1 MKKNLRIFAKNKR
14 SEITL
19 DFVSKANL
27 AKQIKYCLDDIFF
40 YNHNIKT
47 ACLYHP
53 INNEIE
59 PFEFVKH
66 FEDRHI
72 VMSLP
77 VVDMEK
83 KSMLFRKW
91 SPEDKLKI
99 GSLGNL
105 EPTND
110 KNIIFPQMMIVPML
124 MFDRKFF
131 RLGYGGGYYDKSII
145 KLKKHF
151 QKEKKFF
158 ITIGLSYSEQEIDK
172 IPYENHD
179 MNLDYIITEKEIL
192 SRKSTPLY

>member
-1 MKKNLRIFAKNKR
+1 MKKHLRILAKNKR

-19 DFVSKANL
+19 DFVSKTNL

-47 ACLYHP
+47 ACLYYP

-66 FEDRHI
+66 FKDRHI

-105 EPTND
+105 EPIND
-110 KNIIFPQMMIVPML
+110 KNIIFPQLMIVPML
-124 MFDRKFF
+124 MFDRKLN
-131 RLGYGGGYYDKSII
+131 RLGYGAGYYDKLIST
-145 KLKKHF
+145 LKRHF
-151 QKEKKFF
+151 DKKQKNF
-158 ITIGLSYSEQEIDK
+158 ITIGLAYSEQETK
-172 IPYENHD
+172 SIPYESHD
-179 MNLDYIITEKEIL
+179 QKLDFIVTEKEIL
-192 SRKSTPLY
+192 SKVN

>member
-1 MKKNLRIFAKNKR
+1 MKKHLRILAKNKR
-14 SEITL
+14 SEIRL
-19 DFVSKANL
+19 DLVSKTNL
-27 AKQIKYCLDDIFF
+27 AKKIKYCLDDIFF

-47 ACLYHP
+47 ACLYYP

-66 FEDRHI
+66 FKDRHM

-105 EPTND
+105 EPTYD
-110 KNIIFPQMMIVPML
+110 KNIILPQMMIVPML

-145 KLKKHF
+145 KLKNYF
-151 QKEKKFF
+151 QKENFF
-158 ITIGLSYSEQEIDK
+158 FTTVGLAYSAQEFNK
-172 IPYENHD
+172 LPREKHD
-179 MNLDYIITEKEIL
+179 MNLDYIVTEKECL
-192 SRKSTPLY
+192 FNAH

>member
-1 MKKNLRIFAKNKR
+1 MKKNLRILAKNKR
-14 SEITL
+14 SQITL
-19 DFVSKANL
+19 NFVSKANL

-40 YNHNIKT
+40 YNSNIKT

-77 VVDMEK
+77 VVDIAK
-83 KSMLFRKW
+83 KSMLFKKW
-91 SPEDKLKI
+91 SPKDKLKI

-105 EPTND
+105 EPTYD
-110 KNIIFPQMMIVPML
+110 KNIIFPQIMIVPML
-124 MFDRKFF
+124 MFDRKLF

-179 MNLDYIITEKEIL
+179 MNLDYIVTENEFL
-192 SRKSTPLY
+192 SRKSS

>member
-1 MKKNLRIFAKNKR
+1 MKKHLRILGKNKR
-14 SEITL
+14 SKITL
-19 DFVSKANL
+19 DFVSKTNL
-27 AKQIKYCLDDIFF
+27 DKQIKYCLDDIFF
-40 YNHNIKT
+40 YNYSIKT
-47 ACLYHP
+47 ACLYYP
-53 INNEIE
+53 MNNEIE
-59 PFEFVKH
+59 PFEFVKY

-77 VVDMEK
+77 VVDMAK

-105 EPTND
+105 EPTYD
-110 KNIIFPQMMIVPML
+110 KNIILPQMMIVPML

-158 ITIGLSYSEQEIDK
+158 ITIGLSYSEQEIDQV
-172 IPYENHD
+172 PYENHD
-179 MNLDYIITEKEIL
+179 MNLDYIVTEKEFL
-192 SRKSTPLY
+192 SRKSSTLN

>member
-1 MKKNLRIFAKNKR
+1 MKKNLRILAKDKR
-14 SEITL
+14 SKITL
-19 DFVSKANL
+19 DFVSKRNL

-40 YNHNIKT
+40 YNHIIKT
-47 ACLYHP
+47 ACLYYP

-59 PFEFVKH
+59 PFEFIKH
-66 FEDRHI
+66 FEDRNI

-77 VVDMEK
+77 VVDMAK
-83 KSMLFRKW
+83 KSMLFKKW

-105 EPTND
+105 EPNYD

-158 ITIGLSYSEQEIDK
+158 ITIGISYSEQEIDR

-179 MNLDYIITEKEIL
+179 MNLDYIVTEKEFL
-192 SRKSTPLY
+192 SRKSSPLY

>member
-1 MKKNLRIFAKNKR
+1 MKKHLRILAKNKR

-19 DFVSKANL
+19 DFVSKTNL

-47 ACLYHP
+47 ACLYYP

-66 FEDRHI
+66 FKDRHI

-105 EPTND
+105 EPIND
-110 KNIIFPQMMIVPML
+110 KNIIFPQLMIVPML

-131 RLGYGGGYYDKSII
+131 RLGYGGGYYDKIII

-151 QKEKKFF
+151 QKQNFFF
-158 ITIGLSYSEQEIDK
+158 ITIGLAYSAQEINK
-172 IPYENHD
+172 LPREKHD
-179 MNLDYIITEKEIL
+179 MNLDYIVTEKECL
-192 SRKSTPLY
+192 FNAH